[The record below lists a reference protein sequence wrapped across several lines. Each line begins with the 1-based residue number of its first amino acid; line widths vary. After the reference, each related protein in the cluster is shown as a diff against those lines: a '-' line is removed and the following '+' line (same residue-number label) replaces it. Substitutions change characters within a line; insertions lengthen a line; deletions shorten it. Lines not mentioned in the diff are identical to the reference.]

1 MFEGTKLGCV
11 NNVSHSYFITGLLGR
26 MDGTE
31 MRVLAAMYRNLS
43 EIGLIECP
51 LITLLLVYFATCDK
65 CCVWENHALAFKV
78 ICLPSFECFTPSTN
92 EHSESKSESSL
103 LIPFLQRLPRQSANG
118 VEIYC
123 VCVKHRVVSKF
134 GSRTF

>member
-51 LITLLLVYFATCDK
+51 LITLLLVYFATYDK
-65 CCVWENHALAFKV
+65 CCVWGKSRF
-78 ICLPSFECFTPSTN
+78 SF
-92 EHSESKSESSL
+92 
-103 LIPFLQRLPRQSANG
+103 QSDLFA
-118 VEIYC
+118 
-123 VCVKHRVVSKF
+123 KF
-134 GSRTF
+134 